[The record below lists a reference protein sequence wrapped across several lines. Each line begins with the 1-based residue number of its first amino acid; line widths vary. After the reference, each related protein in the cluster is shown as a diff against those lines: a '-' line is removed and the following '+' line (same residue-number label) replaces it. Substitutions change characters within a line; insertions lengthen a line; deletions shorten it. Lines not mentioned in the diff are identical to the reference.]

1 MEDKFSFKVNQ
12 SGQSKFAR
20 VVKTGAGAN
29 GNSAL
34 TDFARIGINP

>member
-1 MEDKFSFKVNQ
+1 MEEKFSFKVIQ

-29 GNSAL
+29 DNSAL
-34 TDFARIGINP
+34 TDFARTGVKP